1 MKAFIQNTTFGLFL
15 PLLIAGNL
23 QAQTPTAE
31 NARER
36 VKNAEQK
43 LRLACGDD
51 VTKYCS
57 TVTPGEGR
65 LLFCMMAHEDKIS
78 TKCDYALYS
87 AARNLDRAIDIIE
100 QAADACWSDI
110 EKLCAD
116 VPEGGGRIAQER
128 SGTTARWESIQPG
141 NRAGL
146 VVEQI
151 EAARRQPS

>member
-1 MKAFIQNTTFGLFL
+1 MQQKTTFAFFL
-15 PLLIAGNL
+15 CLAIVVATNVH
-23 QAQTPTAE
+23 AQTSVAE
-31 NARER
+31 KVQDR
-36 VKNAEQK
+36 VTSAEQK

-87 AARNLDRAIDIIE
+87 AARNLDRAIDFIE
-100 QAADACWSDI
+100 EAADACWADI

-116 VPEGGGRIAQER
+116 VPEGGGRIAQCMVTKK
-128 SGTTARWESIQPG
+128 SAVSADCQKILGKIPTTK
-141 NRAGL
+141 
-146 VVEQI
+146 
-151 EAARRQPS
+151 

>member
-1 MKAFIQNTTFGLFL
+1 MKAFTQNTTFGLSLFL
-15 PLLIAGNL
+15 ALLITGNL

-36 VKNAEQK
+36 VTNAEQK
-43 LRLACGDD
+43 LRVACGDD

-87 AARNLDRAIDIIE
+87 AARNLDRAIDFIE

-116 VPEGGGRIAQER
+116 VPEGGGRIAQCML
-128 SGTTARWESIQPG
+128 TKKATASPDCQKVLDRLP
-141 NRAGL
+141 
-146 VVEQI
+146 
-151 EAARRQPS
+151 AAK